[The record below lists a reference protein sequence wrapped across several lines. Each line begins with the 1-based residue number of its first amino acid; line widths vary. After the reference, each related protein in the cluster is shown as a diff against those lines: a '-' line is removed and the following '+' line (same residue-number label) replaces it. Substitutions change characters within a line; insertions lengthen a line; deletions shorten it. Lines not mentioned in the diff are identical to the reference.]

1 MVESWNGCYW
11 DTNRC
16 CFGMSLANIDYL
28 SIGLPIELTVGVAI
42 SSSMDKNALK
52 EGRQLDVQI

>member
-1 MVESWNGCYW
+1 
-11 DTNRC
+11 
-16 CFGMSLANIDYL
+16 MSLANIDYL